1 MKKVSTLSS
10 LLLILT
16 LLIASCGKDPKIEQ
30 DLSGATTGRFSLQ
43 LGTMGSFE
51 VVTKASK
58 SVDVND
64 FTVRVKGTTLK
75 ETSYDSTWL
84 RYSDMPA
91 VITIPAG
98 TYTISAYNG
107 EQQSGFD
114 SPYYYGE
121 KEFMVGI
128 QELTDAQVTCQLA
141 CVKLSVEFTSLFL
154 SNVTDPVCI
163 IHQTDGV
170 SLEFEP
176 EDSNVEGYI
185 AAPADSTLA
194 VTIRGRYTEDNTE
207 VDRTYFIK
215 SVGAKQWHKIALSV
229 NTSAGIENGG
239 GMIQIDHSVDEK
251 ESTVLIPGSDDL
263 IDNNGDS
270 GSWDDEEEPDKP
282 VNPDGDLTNGPTI
295 DGTNFNGSA
304 FSFDNPLTITDAEK
318 EAGITLQVNLTAV
331 RGGIQ
336 HLYLTM
342 SSTDKIEGGLNQMF
356 EGLGATDESNPWDLA
371 NPDQSLSAFA
381 KETLTNLN
389 VIDSQDPIKGKTEYL
404 FSIGAFMTFLTS
416 PDNAGYFEH
425 TFNITVVDGEGH
437 SVKKV
442 LAIRRSVN

>member
-170 SLEFEP
+170 SLEFDP

-318 EAGITLQVNLTAV
+318 ESPISLDITLRANN
-331 RGGIQ
+331 GGIQ
-336 HLYLTM
+336 HLYLSM
-342 SSTDKIEGGLNQMF
+342 SSS
-356 EGLGATDESNPWDLA
+356 DESLNDIFQNTMAATEANPWDLA
-371 NPDQSLSAFA
+371 NPESLNAMA
-381 KETLTNLN
+381 KMTLKNLG
-389 VIDSQDPIKGKTEYL
+389 ILKEDDPIRGKTSFV
-404 FSIGAFMTFLTS
+404 FSIGGFMSLLTS
-416 PDNAGYFEH
+416 PEDTSVAYNDHF
-425 TFNITVVDGEGH
+425 FKIKVVDANANE
-437 SVKKV
+437 VEKTLTV
-442 LAIRRSVN
+442 RRKL

>member
-170 SLEFEP
+170 SLEFDP

-295 DGTNFNGSA
+295 DGTNFNGSL
-304 FSFDNPLTITDAEK
+304 FSFDTPLVITDAEK
-318 EAGITLQVNLTAV
+318 ESPISLDITLGANN
-331 RGGIQ
+331 GGIQ
-336 HLYLTM
+336 HLYLSM
-342 SSTDKIEGGLNQMF
+342 SSS
-356 EGLGATDESNPWDLA
+356 DESLNDIFQNTMAATEANPWDLA
-371 NPDQSLSAFA
+371 NPESLNATA
-381 KETLTNLN
+381 KMTLKNLG
-389 VIDSQDPIKGKTEYL
+389 ILKEDDPIRGKTSFV
-404 FSIGAFMTFLTS
+404 FSIGGFMSLLTS
-416 PDNAGYFEH
+416 PLEDASVTYFDH
-425 TFNITVVDGEGH
+425 FFKIKVVDANANE
-437 SVKKV
+437 VEKTLTV
-442 LAIRRSVN
+442 RRKL